1 MTENKW
7 SWNWSKRGEKE
18 KEEEV
23 DVEEK
28 REGHSA
34 PVQQK
39 IMSRHK
45 IDFVKPKPL
54 FTVHAT
60 IG

>member
-1 MTENKW
+1 MELELEQKG
-7 SWNWSKRGEKE
+7 KKE

-23 DVEEK
+23 DVEEQG
-28 REGHSA
+28 EGHSA
-34 PVQQK
+34 PVQQRF
-39 IMSRHK
+39 MSRHK